1 MMRPYL
7 KYIIPLL
14 IPMLVLMLPTTAFPF
29 EGLTVIQ
36 QRVIAIFLL
45 AALLW
50 VFEPIPIYSTSVVII
65 VLEVLMLSD
74 KGFILFR
81 LGERGQVNLVLC

>member
-1 MMRPYL
+1 
-7 KYIIPLL
+7 
-14 IPMLVLMLPTTAFPF
+14 MLVLMLPTTAFPF
-29 EGLTVIQ
+29 EGLNVIQ

-50 VFEPIPIYSTSVVII
+50 VFEPFPIYSTSVVII

-81 LGERGQVNLVLC
+81 LGEGQLNLVLC

>member
-14 IPMLVLMLPTTAFPF
+14 IPMLVLMLPATAFPF

-50 VFEPIPIYSTSVVII
+50 VFEPIP
-65 VLEVLMLSD
+65 M
-74 KGFILFR
+74 
-81 LGERGQVNLVLC
+81 

>member
-14 IPMLVLMLPTTAFPF
+14 IPILVLMLPATAFPF

-81 LGERGQVNLVLC
+81 LGEGQANLVLC